1 MIKTIKKLL
10 KFTLL
15 IITLGVIGFS
25 VLFIYYAKDFPRPEV
40 FTERQLAQ
48 STKIYDK
55 TGEVLL
61 YEIYGEEKR
70 TWTSLD
76 KIPKHLQ
83 EAVIATEDANF
94 YNHIGID
101 FNGIIRSILINLKI
115 GKLSAG
121 GSTIPQQLIRST
133 FLTLEK
139 TIERKFR
146 EIILSIELNRRYS
159 KEKILEWYLN
169 QVPFGQNAYGVEAAA
184 QTYFN
189 KNVSDI
195 SVAESAILA
204 SLIQAPYR
212 YSPYDPNKDIL
223 LSRKDYVLKRM
234 KEENFISEEK
244 MNESQ
249 KEEINFVEQVKNLKA
264 PYFTLWVKQQ
274 LEERY
279 SQEFLRKKGLKVYTS
294 LDWEIQQIAEEVTK
308 QGIKNNKQYKAYN
321 AGLIAISPQTGE
333 VLAMTVGTGDY
344 YDNPYPEGCTAGVD
358 CLFDPKFN
366 IVVGIKD
373 NPSRQPGSAFKPF
386 IYATAFNQG
395 YNATTTVIDEET
407 NFGKWGDEEYV
418 PQNYDEKFR
427 GEVTLRESLAQSLNI
442 PSIKVLLDLA
452 GLEKSVQLAK
462 DLGINT
468 LRPPYGPS
476 IVLGGWETKL
486 LDMASAYGV
495 FANDGLKVSPVSILK
510 IEDLNGNIIEEN
522 KKDPKRVL
530 KADTARL
537 INDILS
543 DNKARAP
550 MFGEN
555 SALNFSNYQVAAKTG
570 TTQNYR
576 DAWTIG
582 YTPSIVTGV
591 WVGNNNNKSMKEEPS
606 VVLAGPIF
614 HNFMEKAL
622 KLIPNKE
629 FIKPE
634 SN

>member
-1 MIKTIKKLL
+1 MIKAIKKLL
-10 KFTLL
+10 KFILL

-70 TWTSLD
+70 TWTSLN
-76 KIPKHLQ
+76 KIPEHLQ

-94 YNHIGID
+94 YKHIGID
-101 FNGIIRSILINLKI
+101 FKGIMRSILINLEI

-189 KNVSDI
+189 KNISDI
-195 SVAESAILA
+195 SIAESAILA

-212 YSPYDPNKDIL
+212 YSPYGANKDFL
-223 LSRKDYVLKRM
+223 LARKDYVLKRM
-234 KEENFISEEK
+234 KEENFITEETMK
-244 MNESQ
+244 EAQ
-249 KEEINFVEQVKNLKA
+249 EEEINFIEQVQNLKA
-264 PYFTLWVKQQ
+264 PYFTLWIKQQ
-274 LEERY
+274 LEEKY

-294 LDWEIQQIAEEVTK
+294 LDWEVQQIAEEVAE
-308 QGIKNNKQYKAYN
+308 QGIKNNKQYN
-321 AGLIAISPQTGE
+321 AHNVGLTAINPQTGE

-344 YDNPYPEGCTAGVD
+344 YDNPYPEGCTAGED

-366 IVVGIKD
+366 IVVGIKE
-373 NPSRQPGSAFKPF
+373 NPGRQPGSAFKPF
-386 IYATAFNQG
+386 IYAAAFNQG
-395 YNATTTVIDEET
+395 YSATTTVIDEET
-407 NFGKWGDEEYV
+407 NFGKWGDEEYI

-452 GLEKSVQLAK
+452 GLEESAQLAK

-486 LDMASAYGV
+486 LDMTSAYGV
-495 FANDGLKVSPVSILK
+495 FATNGLRVPPIMVQR
-510 IEDLNGNIIEEN
+510 IEDAEGNIIEEN
-522 KKDPKRVL
+522 HKTPKRVL
-530 KADTARL
+530 ESHAARL
-537 INDILS
+537 ITDILS
-543 DNKARAP
+543 DNAARTP

-555 SALNFSNYQVAAKTG
+555 SWLHFENHEVAAKTG
-570 TTQNYR
+570 TTQDYR
-576 DAWTIG
+576 DGWTIG
-582 YTPSIVTGV
+582 YTPQIAVGV
-591 WVGNNNNKSMKEEPS
+591 WAGNNDNTATYKKPG
-606 VVLAGPIF
+606 VTIAGPMWHRF
-614 HNFMEKAL
+614 FQ
-622 KLIPNKE
+622 E
-629 FIKPE
+629 FFL
-634 SN
+634 NQ